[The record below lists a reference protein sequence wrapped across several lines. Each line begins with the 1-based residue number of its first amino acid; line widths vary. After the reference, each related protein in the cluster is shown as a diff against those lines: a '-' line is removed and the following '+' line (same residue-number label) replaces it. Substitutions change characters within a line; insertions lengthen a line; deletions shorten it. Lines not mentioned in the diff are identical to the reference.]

1 MLAGIIHIEIESA
14 SIIKLSVLHA
24 IPAVRLDVRMGSV
37 MFDMAR
43 CMARQLCGVIL
54 VLHILMSSATRLQ
67 ARVSRDRA
75 FYASEDGQKLPLQ

>member
-24 IPAVRLDVRMGSV
+24 IPAVRLDVRIGSV

-54 VLHILMSSATRLQ
+54 VSYILMSSDHPTSSPSVSESGLF
-67 ARVSRDRA
+67 RV
-75 FYASEDGQKLPLQ
+75 